1 LLTGIAKPAWHAS
14 VAWAEPET
22 GMMWRADETDLVTAA
37 PIKPG
42 GILTADPQLSAAWWV
57 TLDASLDALAAADTT
72 RVATLHTAPITQA
85 RVDEEI
91 RAVFGPDLDTTIEQ
105 WVPAHADFAWAN
117 LTAPDCWILDWEDWG
132 LAPRGLDSAMLWAAS
147 LAVPGLAEQVH
158 EVRRADLDGRD
169 GQLMR

>member
-1 LLTGIAKPAWHAS
+1 
-14 VAWAEPET
+14 
-22 GMMWRADETDLVTAA
+22 
-37 PIKPG
+37 
-42 GILTADPQLSAAWWV
+42 
-57 TLDASLDALAAADTT
+57 
-72 RVATLHTAPITQA
+72 
-85 RVDEEI
+85 
-91 RAVFGPDLDTTIEQ
+91 VFGPDLDTTIEQ